1 MMRTAGI
8 VALVLLAAVSLAGP
22 VVAKDMSGKI
32 LAIEGEKVVL
42 QLADGDGANFPVGTR
57 GIDLTAADGASVRAR
72 VVSASGDKITFRVM
86 RGKASS
92 LNVGASVT
100 LGRAKRTGSEE
111 MQGC

>member
-8 VALVLLAAVSLAGP
+8 VALVLLAVVSLAGP
-22 VVAKDMSGKI
+22 VVAKDTTGKI

-42 QLADGDGANFPVGTR
+42 QLGNGDGANFPVGTR
-57 GIDLTAADGASVRAR
+57 GIDLTAIDGATVRAR
-72 VVSASGDKITFRVM
+72 VVAASGDKITFRVM
-86 RGKASS
+86 KGKASS

-100 LGRAKRTGSEE
+100 LERAKKAGSEE